1 MNKYHLILFLLL
13 ASFTLPSYGGGINFR
28 YDSTFAQ
35 ALSEARLENKLIFMD
50 CYASWCGP
58 CRRLAA
64 TVFMDSIVGDYFN
77 SHYINVRFD
86 MEMGD
91 GINIA
96 RRYHIYA
103 YPTLLWIDSIGNV
116 INTQLGCADVDTL
129 MKVAKNV
136 HYTNISEITNIEF
149 VNIYPN
155 PISSRAEISIKSDI
169 AQDLVLSLN
178 DLSGR
183 LIFKET
189 IHIDNGISQRE
200 INVAKLNNGIYICT
214 LSDAGQVQ
222 KAMKILVL
230 K

>member
-1 MNKYHLILFLLL
+1 MNKYYLILSLLL
-13 ASFTLPSYGGGINFR
+13 ASFTLPSYGSGINFR
-28 YDSTFAQ
+28 SDSTFAQ
-35 ALSEARLENKLIFMD
+35 ALSQARLEHKLIFMD
-50 CYASWCGP
+50 CYASWCAP

-86 MEMGD
+86 MEVGD

-103 YPTLLWIDSIGNV
+103 YPTLLWIDSMGNV

-129 MKVAKNV
+129 MKVAQNV
-136 HYTNISEITNIEF
+136 HYTNISEISNIDF
-149 VNIYPN
+149 VKIYPN
-155 PISSRAEISIKSDI
+155 PISGHAEISIKSDKS
-169 AQDLVLSLN
+169 QDIVLSVS
-178 DLSGR
+178 DVSGR
-183 LIFKET
+183 VISKET

-200 INVAKLNNGIYICT
+200 INVAELNNGIYICT